1 MRASTPLASDRSQTL
16 CWNVSRGVVRSDPA
30 AMAEG
35 LSAAGSRAL
44 RAAVLQVLQV
54 LRVALFLLALPFLA
68 AVGFCIAVV
77 GRIFLKS
84 Y

>member
-1 MRASTPLASDRSQTL
+1 MRCEAAQ
-16 CWNVSRGVVRSDPA
+16 CNPA

-44 RAAVLQVLQV
+44 RAAVLQLLQL

-77 GRIFLKS
+77 GRIFLKH
-84 Y
+84 

>member
-1 MRASTPLASDRSQTL
+1 M
-16 CWNVSRGVVRSDPA
+16 VRSDPA

-54 LRVALFLLALPFLA
+54 LRVALFVLALPFLA
-68 AVGFCIAVV
+68 VAGFFVAIL
-77 GRIFLKS
+77 GRLFLKH
-84 Y
+84 

>member
-1 MRASTPLASDRSQTL
+1 MRCEAAQ
-16 CWNVSRGVVRSDPA
+16 CNPA

-54 LRVALFLLALPFLA
+54 LRVALFVLALPFLA
-68 AVGFCIAVV
+68 VAGICIAVV
-77 GRIFLKS
+77 GRLFLKH
-84 Y
+84 

>member
-1 MRASTPLASDRSQTL
+1 MR
-16 CWNVSRGVVRSDPA
+16 CGVVQCNPA

-54 LRVALFLLALPFLA
+54 LRVALFVLALPFLA
-68 AVGFCIAVV
+68 VAGICIAVV
-77 GRIFLKS
+77 GRLFLKH
-84 Y
+84 

>member
-1 MRASTPLASDRSQTL
+1 M
-16 CWNVSRGVVRSDPA
+16 VRCNPA

-44 RAAVLQVLQV
+44 RAVVLQVLQV

-68 AVGFCIAVV
+68 AVGFCVAIL
-77 GRIFLKS
+77 GRLFLKH
-84 Y
+84 